1 MSFRLVVWCL
11 VIIGSLLFTTG
22 CSGAQ
27 ETDSTAYVLALGIDK
42 GEQEGTI
49 KYTCQVALPKP
60 STKEGGEEESKTQ
73 VSVTA
78 TARSLAE
85 ARNLINS
92 SMSRTL
98 TFSHMKAL
106 IIGEDLAKQG
116 INDIFAPLMRFRDMR
131 GSIYILVTHGV
142 SAQDFIDKN
151 RPKLETFMSRYYE
164 SMMFSAEESGY
175 YFRTTLHDFYK
186 ELKNVGDC
194 PLATLVSLNE
204 RKGNN
209 QEEGSMFPAEVSSE
223 YTAGNAPLEKGNP
236 AEALGLAV
244 FNGDKMVG
252 TLTDEETRM
261 VNILRGNLPRGFYVI
276 TDPLVPEKFVNL
288 TMRLNGKPHI
298 TLKQVDGQVHVK
310 VEVNVETEITAI
322 PSGTNYEQ
330 GEYNQLLESHIN
342 QLLQAQILKMLHKTQ
357 EWGCDVAGFGV
368 RMRPFF
374 ATHQEFMQLDWPPM
388 YRQAE
393 FDISVKTIVRR
404 TGLMQQTVGKIE

>member
-1 MSFRLVVWCL
+1 MSFRLVAWYLLIV
-11 VIIGSLLFTTG
+11 GSLFFATG

-42 GEQEGTI
+42 GEQDGMI

-106 IIGEDLAKQG
+106 IIGEDLAKEG
-116 INDIFAPLMRFRDMR
+116 VNDIFAPLMRFRDMR
-131 GSIYILVTHGV
+131 GSIYILVANGV
-142 SAQDFIDKN
+142 SAADFMDKN
-151 RPKLETFMSRYYE
+151 KPKLESFMSRYYE
-164 SMMFSAEESGY
+164 SMMFSSNESGY
-175 YFRTTLHDFYK
+175 YFRTTLQDFYK

-194 PLATLVSLNE
+194 PLATLVSLNGKK
-204 RKGNN
+204 KG
-209 QEEGSMFPAEVSSE
+209 EDGEGSMFPSEVSPE
-223 YTAGNAPLEKGNP
+223 YTAGNSPLEKGNP
-236 AEALGLAV
+236 AEAMGLAV
-244 FNGDKMVG
+244 FSGDKMVG
-252 TLTDEETRM
+252 TLTNEEARM
-261 VNILRGNLPRGFYVI
+261 LNILRGTFKHGFYVI

-298 TLKQVDGQVHVK
+298 KIEQMDGQIHIK

-330 GEYNQLLESHIN
+330 GEYNQLLENHIS

-357 EWGCDVAGFGV
+357 EWGCDAVGFGV
-368 RMRPFF
+368 HMRPFF

-393 FDISVKTIVRR
+393 FDISVNTIVRR